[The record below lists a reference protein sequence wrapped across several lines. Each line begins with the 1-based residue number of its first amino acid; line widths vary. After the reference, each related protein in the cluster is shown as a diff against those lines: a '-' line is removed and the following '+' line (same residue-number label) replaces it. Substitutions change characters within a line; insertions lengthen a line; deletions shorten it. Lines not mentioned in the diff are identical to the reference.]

1 VKTKR
6 ILRFVV
12 AVKDLG
18 GKVETVRPD
27 DCAGFEIDAYGGEE
41 VGIIE
46 APDQGALSLYWCVLD
61 VTHDAIVKE
70 QTHHMRSQ
78 DGDAY
83 DRGR

>member
-1 VKTKR
+1 VKAKR

-12 AVKDLG
+12 TVKDLG

-27 DCAGFEIDAYGGEE
+27 DGAGFEIDSYRGEE
-41 VGIIE
+41 IGIIE
-46 APDQGALSLYWCVLD
+46 GPDQGALSLSWCVLD

-70 QTHHMRSQ
+70 QTHHMWSE

-83 DRGR
+83 DGGR